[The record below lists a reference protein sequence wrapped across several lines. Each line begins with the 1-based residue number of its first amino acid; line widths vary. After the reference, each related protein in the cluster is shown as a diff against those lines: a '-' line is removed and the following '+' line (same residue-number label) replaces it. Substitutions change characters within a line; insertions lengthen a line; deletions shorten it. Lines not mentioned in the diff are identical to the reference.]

1 MATINAAGTT
11 SQKGKTAQY
20 QIDGK
25 VTGGTVH
32 PAGSL
37 PALASSN
44 VIGTVPPG
52 KAGIVQISTVI
63 QRSTDPLV
71 SGQNPAPKGVN
82 QADNFVANTAA
93 VGQGIPTVNAAFTA
107 AAGKSLAP
115 EHE

>member
-1 MATINAAGTT
+1 MATINAAGNTN
-11 SQKGKTAQY
+11 QKGKTAQY
-20 QIDGK
+20 QIDGI
-25 VTGGTVH
+25 VTGGSVH
-32 PAGSL
+32 PAGAL
-37 PALASSN
+37 PALASST

-52 KAGIVQISTVI
+52 KPGITQISTVI

-71 SGQNPAPKGVN
+71 SGQDATN

-93 VGQGIPTVNAAFTA
+93 VGQAIPTVNAAFTA